1 MEIKAPVSGIISDL
15 RFNNK
20 GSVIV
25 PGDQVLSIVP
35 INTVRQ
41 AKIRI
46 PAKNI
51 GFISVGQKVNIN
63 LLPFR
68 ESEYGSL
75 NGIVE
80 KISGSTVKNEP
91 SDDYYSDNYY
101 YESIVSIEQQYL
113 QTSKRQMP
121 LQVGMPLVAEIKT
134 SQRSLLSFLLEPF
147 TRVARNAFE
156 E

>member
-1 MEIKAPVSGIISDL
+1 MSQEIKFYQSY
-15 RFNNK
+15 
-20 GSVIV
+20 
-25 PGDQVLSIVP
+25 QY
-35 INTVRQ
+35 NTVRQ

-46 PAKNI
+46 PAKTLD
-51 GFISVGQKVNIN
+51 SYVGQKVNIN
-63 LLPFR
+63 LLLFR

-134 SQRSLLSFLLEPF
+134 SRDLYSAFYWSLL
-147 TRVARNAFE
+147 RVARNAFE